1 MSKKESFSRY
11 FLIIKKLQKKP
22 ASLAEIFDYLEK
34 ESAFKDYDFTI
45 SKRTF
50 QRDLDDIKTIFDIF
64 IQYDFSKKVYFIED
78 RGRQEITD
86 RILEAFDT
94 INALNLSDRLSNHI
108 HFEKRKPQG
117 TEHLYGL
124 LHAIKNKV
132 QVSFTYQKFWEE
144 ELSSRTVEPYALK
157 ESKNRWYILAN
168 DLKDKQV
175 KTFALDRITDL
186 EISNKRFQIPA
197 NFNVNEYFKYSFGI
211 ISPNEMKPEEV
222 ILSFDPIQG
231 KYIKSLPA

>member
-186 EISNKRFQIPA
+186 EISNKRFQIPT